1 MNDKNKQ
8 LKEIHKLPDGE
19 IVIPF
24 GDADKLQPLA
34 DNPYKINPLNPI
46 TPSEEI

>member
-8 LKEIHKLPDGE
+8 LKEIHRLPDGE
-19 IVIPF
+19 LVIPF
-24 GDADKLQPLA
+24 EDANKLQPY
-34 DNPYKINPLNPI
+34 DNPYIINPENPI

>member
-24 GDADKLQPLA
+24 EDADKLPPK
-34 DNPYKINPLNPI
+34 DNPYQINPDNPI

>member
-8 LKEIHKLPDGE
+8 LKEIHKLPNGE

-24 GDADKLQPLA
+24 EDANKLLPQ
-34 DNPYKINPLNPI
+34 DNPYQISPINPI
-46 TPSEEI
+46 TVSEEI

>member
-8 LKEIHKLPDGE
+8 LKEIHKLPSGE
-19 IVIPF
+19 LVIPF
-24 GDADKLQPLA
+24 DDADKLQPQ
-34 DNPYKINPLNPI
+34 DNPYQINPYNPI